1 MSSDNL
7 TDATQGESLRVLFVE
22 DSEFDCDMIKRL
34 LAHTGFVLDSRRVE
48 DETGMRAAL
57 ADGRWDAIIS
67 DHNLPHFDATAAL
80 AVFKEV
86 QLDAPFII
94 VSGAI
99 GEDLAVEAMLNGA
112 DDYVLK
118 SRLARLA
125 PALRRGL
132 VAAEARRQRRSAEQA
147 LHASEARLRGITSS
161 FPGFILRLVR
171 ERAGGAWKFEHIG
184 EGAERLLGVRAA
196 TIEGDPERFLD
207 LLEGGDKVQFD
218 EALAATPEGADEARW
233 QGRYRPAGQQGA
245 WRWIEFACAV
255 RERSPEVLLWEGVA
269 IDITSQKRAEAA
281 LEESRTQLRELS
293 THFER
298 VKEEERKALARELHD
313 DVGGILASM
322 KLELAML
329 QNGAGRTEAAGHLDS
344 ALALLDSAREASD
357 RMMRNLRPSILDQ
370 GIVEALGWLTRDFG
384 KRHGIDCSFR
394 TNREDVELD
403 EDHCMALFRVCQESL
418 MNVAKHARARSARVD
433 FFVSEDLITLEIA
446 DDGTGIAPERAQ
458 ARERFGIR
466 GMRERVENLGGW
478 LEIGGKPD
486 LGTSVMIGLPGSGA

>member
-1 MSSDNL
+1 MSQESPVGS
-7 TDATQGESLRVLFVE
+7 AAGERLRVLFVE
-22 DSEFDCDMIKRL
+22 DSEFDCDMIRRML
-34 LAHTGFVLDSRRVE
+34 TRAGFSLDSRRVE
-48 DETGMRAAL
+48 DEAGMRAAL
-57 ADGRWDAIIS
+57 SDGRWDAIIS
-67 DHNLPHFDATAAL
+67 DHNLPRFDATAAL

-94 VSGAI
+94 VSGAM

-125 PALRRGL
+125 PALRRSL
-132 VAAEARRQRRSAEQA
+132 VAAEARRQRRRAERA
-147 LHASEARLRGITSS
+147 LQESEARLRGITSS
-161 FPGFILRLVR
+161 FPGFILRIAA
-171 ERAGGAWKFEHIG
+171 ERTGGGWRFEHIG
-184 EGAERLLGVRAA
+184 EGAERLLGVAA
-196 TIEGDPERFLD
+196 GVIEGEAAHFLD
-207 LLEGGDKVQFD
+207 LLETGDRLQLG
-218 EALAATPEGADEARW
+218 EALAATPAGADEARW
-233 QGRYRPAGQQGA
+233 QGRYRPAGQEGA

-255 RERSPEVLLWEGVA
+255 RERSPEVRLWEGVA

-322 KLELAML
+322 KLELAMA
-329 QNGAGRTEAAGHLDS
+329 QGAPGEADA
-344 ALALLDSAREASD
+344 ARRMEAVFALLESAREASD

-394 TNREDVELD
+394 TNRDDVALK

-433 FFVSEDLITLEIA
+433 LFVSDDLVTLEIA
-446 DDGTGIAPERAQ
+446 DDGVGIAPERAQ

-486 LGTSVMIGLPGSGA
+486 LGTSVMIGLPGSDA